1 MAAKAESKS
10 DWHRSPIRPRRGR
23 RVAPT
28 FTNNMKEAKARL
40 VDYQGAWLTSQWRDL
55 TAHDLIQRFLGGLAY
70 SSLSLSSPARS
81 FALDGAIKVLLGE
94 WGLAV
99 VLLSGRL
106 REVDDELE
114 IAPTTVGS

>member
-1 MAAKAESKS
+1 M
-10 DWHRSPIRPRRGR
+10 
-23 RVAPT
+23 
-28 FTNNMKEAKARL
+28 
-40 VDYQGAWLTSQWRDL
+40 DYQGAWLTSQWRDL
-55 TAHDLIQRFLGGLAY
+55 TTHDLIQRFLGSLAY

-114 IAPTTVGS
+114 IAPTIVGS